1 VLGKFPGKKF
11 SDCTILLE
19 LTGRLA
25 AIRFVLTF
33 TNSFRQ
39 QEASIIAK
47 SGNENFN
54 LPSPEGWIPGE
65 ENIYWMEN
73 VSH

>member
-1 VLGKFPGKKF
+1 M
-11 SDCTILLE
+11 
-19 LTGRLA
+19 
-25 AIRFVLTF
+25 
-33 TNSFRQ
+33 
-39 QEASIIAK
+39 IAK

-65 ENIYWMEN
+65 KNLYWMEN